1 MLTLLVVEVDGFRWH
16 DEVFLLYHALP
27 SPLVACKQSSRG
39 LFLLLLELGL
49 ELLAALLRYIVVLGI
64 NDVLRVD
71 FRCIY
76 NIIGHG
82 CR

>member
-39 LFLLLLELGL
+39 LFLLLLQLGR
-49 ELLAALLRYIVVLGI
+49 ELLAALLKYVVVLSI
-64 NDVLRVD
+64 YDVLGVD
-71 FRCIY
+71 LRCIY
-76 NIIGHG
+76 YITGHS

>member
-1 MLTLLVVEVDGFRWH
+1 MLTLLVVEVDGFRRH

-39 LFLLLLELGL
+39 LFSLLLELDL
-49 ELLAALLRYIVVLGI
+49 EFLAALLRYVIVLSIDDALGV
-64 NDVLRVD
+64 DLR
-71 FRCIY
+71 FIY